1 MTETNRSYLVCATPR
16 SGSTLVCQTLIRT
29 GVAGRPEEYFEALR
43 STGVPRRPEE
53 YFHGTTDQSILDHL
67 GQQESAFNP
76 QPRSPLWSRTAYDR
90 YIDWVLEA
98 GTTPNGVFGAK
109 LMLYIVIPYLPE
121 RMREAAA
128 IALEFDR
135 PQHQSCFGFFVR
147 ESSQR
152 KLPPL
157 RTNLNRCRPYD
168 VSRSSD
174 ISSSIRPNASPAAHK
189 IRLRMA
195 KR

>member
-1 MTETNRSYLVCATPR
+1 MPCQKTQRRTDIADAGAPGSIGKPEQHPVQQAVGPLPR
-16 SGSTLVCQTLIRT
+16 I
-29 GVAGRPEEYFEALR
+29 
-43 STGVPRRPEE
+43 
-53 YFHGTTDQSILDHL
+53 
-67 GQQESAFNP
+67 
-76 QPRSPLWSRTAYDR
+76 
-90 YIDWVLEA
+90 
-98 GTTPNGVFGAK
+98 VFDTK

-147 ESSQR
+147 KSSQR

-157 RTNLNRCRPYD
+157 RTNLSHCRSYD